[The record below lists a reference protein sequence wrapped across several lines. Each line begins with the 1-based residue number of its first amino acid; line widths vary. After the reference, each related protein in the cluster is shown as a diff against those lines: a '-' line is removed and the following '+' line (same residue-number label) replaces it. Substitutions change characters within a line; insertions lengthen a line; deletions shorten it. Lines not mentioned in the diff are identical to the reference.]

1 MADAGI
7 KKVTIPKSSLP
18 SVSDSNQHLV
28 RFRVVSDDRN
38 RYSQWSPIYLVS
50 GTSIEEIDAD
60 SFTSGRIVTIAWSDA
75 QSRGSYDIFVKF
87 DDAEYS
93 YHGTADSTQYSFIIP
108 TSNPAIQSFQYVI
121 QVVGVSQTYSPSLV
135 LYESETKQV

>member
-7 KKVTIPKSSLP
+7 KKVVIPRSSLP

-50 GTSIEEIDAD
+50 GTSVEEVDAD

-75 QSRGSYDIFVKF
+75 QNRGSYDIFVKF
-87 DDAEYS
+87 DDGDYY

-108 TSNPAIQSFQYVI
+108 SATPAIETFQYAI
-121 QVVGVSQTYSPSLV
+121 QVVGVSQSYSPSLV
-135 LYESETKQV
+135 LYESETKQA

>member
-7 KKVTIPKSSLP
+7 KKVIIPKSSLP
-18 SVSDSNQHLV
+18 SVNDSNQHLV
-28 RFRVVSDDRN
+28 RFRIVSDDRN

-50 GTSIEEIDAD
+50 GTSVEEIDAD
-60 SFTSGRIVTIAWSDA
+60 SFTSGRIVTIAWSDV
-75 QSRGSYDIFVKF
+75 QNRGSYDIFVKF
-87 DDAEYS
+87 DDGEYA

-108 TSNPAIQSFQYVI
+108 STTPAIETFSYAI
-121 QVVGVSQTYSPSLV
+121 QVVGVSQAYSPSLV

>member
-28 RFRVVSDDRN
+28 RFRIVSDDRN

-75 QSRGSYDIFVKF
+75 QNRGSYDIFVRF
-87 DDAEYS
+87 DGGQYS

-108 TSNPAIQSFQYVI
+108 ATSPAIQTFQYAI
-121 QVVGVSQTYSPSLV
+121 QVVGVSQAYSPSLV